1 MILFS
6 IFFPLVVPVSL
17 LIALLC
23 TNKMAMG
30 LRLVVVPL
38 ATTVINLLL
47 TLIVIIGAG
56 MADPSAPPFMEMIK
70 SILSGL
76 TVQTALYTS
85 AVPFVAGILFTALNL
100 RRPVKAVTV
109 NAPASSMSQGVATPD
124 APEVSA

>member
-1 MILFS
+1 
-6 IFFPLVVPVSL
+6 
-17 LIALLC
+17 
-23 TNKMAMG
+23 MG